1 MSRLSV
7 RILQNKT
14 GETPKC
20 GKTPKQ
26 FENIKN
32 MNNIVRNLT
41 FAAVVIAAVS
51 CGNGKKAAPAAAA
64 AEQVAEEAPLVTV
77 VTVGKQDVPQTSVY
91 TSSVEPYAKNNIAP
105 QTSMRISKIN
115 VEVGDFVRAGQILAE
130 MDKLQLQQAELQ
142 MKNNET
148 EYNRLK
154 GLYDAGG
161 LSKSD
166 LDAIELSYK
175 VSKTSYENLLQN
187 TILRSPINGVVTA
200 RNYDKGDMYSMSQPI
215 YTVEQIAPVK
225 LLVGISESDYSKVK
239 KGNEVKITVDAFPG
253 KVFAGKIN
261 RIYPTINESTHTF
274 NVEVIVPNRDN
285 VLRPG
290 MYARV
295 TVQFGVNNSVVVPD
309 TAIVKQTGSGERFVY
324 ILNADGTVT
333 YQNVKLGRRID
344 SMYEILS
351 GIKDGA
357 KVVTEGQVRLKDGVK
372 VTIAE

>member
-1 MSRLSV
+1 
-7 RILQNKT
+7 
-14 GETPKC
+14 
-20 GKTPKQ
+20 
-26 FENIKN
+26 
-32 MNNIVRNLT
+32 MNNIARNLA
-41 FAAVVIAAVS
+41 FAAAVMAAVS
-51 CGNGKKAAPAAAA
+51 CGNGKKAAPVA
-64 AEQVAEEAPLVTV
+64 AEETVAEAAPLVTV
-77 VTVGKQDVPQTSVY
+77 VTAGKQDVPQTSVY

-130 MDKLQLQQAELQ
+130 MDRLQLQQAELQ

-148 EYNRLK
+148 EFNRLK

-175 VSKTSYENLLQN
+175 VSKTNYDNLLQN

-239 KGNEVKITVDAFPG
+239 KGNEVNITVDAFPG
-253 KVFAGKIN
+253 KVFIGKIN
-261 RIYPTINESTHTF
+261 RIYPTINEATHTF
-274 NVEVIVPNRDN
+274 NVEVIVPNKDN

-295 TVQFGVNNSVVVPD
+295 TVQFGVNHSVVVPD

-324 ILNADGTVT
+324 VLNADGTVT

-351 GIKDGA
+351 GIEDGA
-357 KVVTEGQVRLKDGVK
+357 RVVTEGQVRLKDGVK
-372 VTIAE
+372 VTVAE

>member
-1 MSRLSV
+1 
-7 RILQNKT
+7 
-14 GETPKC
+14 
-20 GKTPKQ
+20 
-26 FENIKN
+26 
-32 MNNIVRNLT
+32 MNNIVKNLA
-41 FAAVVIAAVS
+41 FAATVIAAVS
-51 CGNGKKAAPAAAA
+51 CGNGKKQESAA
-64 AEQVAEEAPLVTV
+64 AEEAQAEVAPFVTV
-77 VTVGKQDVPQTSVY
+77 VTVSKQDVPQTSVY

-115 VEVGDFVRAGQILAE
+115 VEVGDFVRAGQVLAE
-130 MDKLQLQQAELQ
+130 MDPLQLQQAELQ

-200 RNYDKGDMYSMSQPI
+200 RNYDKGDMFSMGQPV

-225 LLVGISESDYSKVK
+225 LLVGISESDYANVK
-239 KGNEVKITVDAFPG
+239 KGNEVSISVDAFPG
-253 KVFAGKIN
+253 KNFVGKIN
-261 RIYPTINESTHTF
+261 RIYPTINENTHTF

-290 MYARV
+290 MYACV

-324 ILNADGTVT
+324 VLNADGTVT
-333 YQNVKLGRRID
+333 YRNVKLGRRVD
-344 SMYEILS
+344 AMYEILS
-351 GIKDGA
+351 GLEDGA
-357 KVVTEGQVRLKDGVK
+357 RVVTEGQVRLKDGIR
-372 VTIAE
+372 VTVSE